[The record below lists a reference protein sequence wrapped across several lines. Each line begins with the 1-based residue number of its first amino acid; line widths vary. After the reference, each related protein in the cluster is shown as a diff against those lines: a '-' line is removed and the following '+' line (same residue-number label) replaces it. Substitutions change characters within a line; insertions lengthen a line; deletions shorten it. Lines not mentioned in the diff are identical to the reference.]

1 VEDKGNGVTEGKMLN
16 DVERLT
22 LQNISLQKQ
31 LLEEQAQ
38 KRMDQLN
45 AKQQNMATAIK
56 ARLGIDISDGS
67 WVVNTE
73 TGEIMP
79 AEEQETSQ

>member
-1 VEDKGNGVTEGKMLN
+1 MEDKGNGVTEGKMLN